1 MPVYDQEKTT
11 NTPSA
16 DGSHDDMGVHPE
28 RREAEVADLENLYN
42 ADSAA
47 TSADEKEKA
56 KLNDQVGEG
65 YTDEPPTPKKRRWFT
80 RDKGIAGAV
89 VGVTGGGII
98 ATILFFSPAAKLN
111 AMLENIN
118 QRAFAAVS
126 GAVEQRMGYLFER
139 YMITR
144 ITGMETCRAARSI
157 DCKVNYN
164 KGIASG
170 LFTQWQDVKA
180 EERMFDR
187 LGFQLESQKNPDQDT
202 GHRFIVRDRAGRQIS
217 SLQNAKDWDNFK
229 GQYKGGNRAFGREVN
244 KAMKEEFK
252 WHQVLQ
258 RRSVRNTLKRK
269 HGVKFWCFW
278 ACDKKDSLEN
288 KKDMTKAKY
297 KAKFVERFIYPN
309 SPRYGAII
317 DCLMSGGT
325 CKTAEIRAKTDV
337 TKLTNEQLD
346 DIAKDFAN
354 NPNRSFSQRVM
365 ADFIEKTFKTA
376 AGKAAAQTVTKAIPY
391 AGQVLL
397 ALMTVEMLDNLDS
410 YLEDGG
416 LTKMAAAINAAQY
429 VNYYTSMRSI
439 NDEAKS
445 HELTLEELGPVIEDL
460 GNAEQSH
467 LYQLHNGAVGSDSH
481 IASDPDYKCPDG
493 KPIPEGEYICE
504 EKKFDREF
512 KIQEMRQN
520 SGIDKLSSILEMYH
534 GCPAASG
541 SVIPSIEIG
550 GVCVPFGTNKTRV
563 RIVLNTVN
571 ATSDFLLGP
580 IADGLLAMAK
590 ASPAG
595 AFIEALEEKAAE
607 LFTYIFERVFP
618 LPVQIDS
625 PGRDKYDALE
635 AGAEV
640 TSTEF
645 AKGGIAEDGSTYG
658 LGAPPI
664 SDADYALASSE
675 YQDQLNYEFQ
685 TENFWTKIASLD
697 HPQSLASR
705 IILKAPADYDQ
716 SRFVNNMASYFNNM
730 FLGIFSMF
738 SSLAV
743 RTVSAQSSVQQQMSV
758 NPFGIE
764 RYGYAPSDEAFT
776 RDPELL
782 TDEFCSEAKKRRE
795 ESKTEHPVTG
805 FDMYTV
811 ADPCLLEEVVVE
823 AGSSIYIDETDD
835 GTAMG
840 GSVGNGS
847 LPTGE
852 ARELAQQILD
862 SGKVTGALN
871 YMNQIRAVASG
882 DNSCNVSPT
891 ILALIKAISDD
902 FEIYITSLNRKCTGV
917 LTASG
922 TGSYHWRDGGG
933 HALDIGI
940 VNGKS
945 STGATQED
953 RALLEAVLPILPS
966 GSGIGQVNCRSTP
979 LKLPQGITQFNDSC
993 NHIHIQVPVK

>member
-42 ADSAA
+42 ADSAG
-47 TSADEKEKA
+47 TTADEKEKA
-56 KLNDQVGEG
+56 KLDDQVGEG
-65 YTDEPPTPKKRRWFT
+65 YTDEPPTPKKRRWLT

-89 VGVTGGGII
+89 IGVTGGGII

-118 QRAFAAVS
+118 QRAFATVS
-126 GAVEQRMGYLFER
+126 GAVEKRMGYLFER

-164 KGIASG
+164 KGLVSS

-180 EERMFDR
+180 EQRMFDK

-217 SLQNAKDWDNFK
+217 SLQNANDWNNFK
-229 GQYKGGNRAFGREVN
+229 GQYKGGHRAFGRDIN
-244 KAMKEEFK
+244 KAMKAEFE
-252 WHQVLQ
+252 WYQVLQ
-258 RRSVRNTLKRK
+258 RRSIRNTLKRK

-278 ACDKKDSLEN
+278 ACDKKDSLED
-288 KKDMTKAKY
+288 KKDMKKAKY

-309 SPRYGAII
+309 SPRYGAIL
-317 DCLMSGGT
+317 DCLMAGGVCDT
-325 CKTAEIRAKTDV
+325 DKIRQKVDV
-337 TKLTNEQLD
+337 TKLSKEQLD
-346 DIAKDFAN
+346 DIANDFTN

-365 ADFIEKTFKTA
+365 ADFIEKSFRTA
-376 AGKAAAQTVTKAIPY
+376 TGKAAAQTVTKAIPY
-391 AGQVLL
+391 AGQALL
-397 ALMTVEMLDNLDS
+397 AMMTVEMIDNLDN
-410 YLEDGG
+410 YLENGG
-416 LTKMAAAINAAQY
+416 LTKMAAAINTAQY
-429 VNYYTSMRSI
+429 VHYYSNMRSL

-460 GNAEQSH
+460 QNAEQSH
-467 LYQLHNGAVGSDSH
+467 LYQHHNGAAGSENH
-481 IASDPDYKCPDG
+481 IVSDPDYKCPDG
-493 KPIPEGEYICE
+493 KPIPDGELVCE
-504 EKKFDREF
+504 EKKFDRKFMIE
-512 KIQEMRQN
+512 EMRQN
-520 SGIDKLSSILEMYH
+520 SVIDGLSSIFEVYRD
-534 GCPAASG
+534 CY
-541 SVIPSIEIG
+541 SVVGPPVPVPEVGGRCIG
-550 GVCVPFGTNKTRV
+550 GTNKTRT
-563 RIVLNTVN
+563 RFVLNTIN
-571 ATSDFLLGP
+571 KTSEFFLGP
-580 IADGLLAMAK
+580 ISSGLLAMAK

-595 AFIEALEEKAAE
+595 YVVELIEEKSAE
-607 LFTYIFERVFP
+607 LSTYIFERVFP

-640 TSTEF
+640 VSTEF

-658 LGAPPI
+658 IGAPPI
-664 SDADYALASSE
+664 SDEDYSLAANE
-675 YQDQLNYEFQ
+675 YLTQLDYEF
-685 TENFWTKIASLD
+685 NSSDLWTKIASID
-697 HPQSLASR
+697 QPRSLISR
-705 IILKAPADYDQ
+705 LALSFPLNYNHSTI
-716 SRFVNNMASYFNNM
+716 VN
-730 FLGIFSMF
+730 
-738 SSLAV
+738 SLAV
-743 RTVSAQSSVQQQMSV
+743 YFNGMFSNTLVIFSKMALHTVGAQSPIQQQLSV

-764 RYGYAPSDEAFT
+764 RYGYRLDDPALA
-776 RDPELL
+776 RDPDEL
-782 TDEFCSEAKKRRE
+782 TDEFCAESRKRRE

-823 AGSSIYIDETDD
+823 AGSSIYIDEPDD